1 MGFRYLDNLIYKKIY
16 YFIFLYKFSFLVIF
30 FCWKWL
36 NGVQYGDEMWFIFR
50 NKNFNYIKEEEK
62 LNDNFVKYLI
72 NFVKFGY
79 VLQIDLVNCEINLFI
94 K

>member
-1 MGFRYLDNLIYKKIY
+1 
-16 YFIFLYKFSFLVIF
+16 
-30 FCWKWL
+30 
-36 NGVQYGDEMWFIFR
+36 MWFIFR

-79 VLQIDLVNCEINLFI
+79 VLKIDLVNCEINLFI